1 MRAIGGLWRWRH
13 NPLRRATDLAEAW
26 VALAAL
32 LLILLAAPVV
42 GAVVGAVAQDACSS
56 PSGTSTQPAMLV
68 TATVV
73 RKLAGAPAGA
83 RPRDGRPARACAQP
97 GRRPTGR
104 RRTAPRSTARS
115 TASLKSPHRGDH
127 FTIWTDRHG
136 PPGGPPAGLRHRD
149 DARRARRL
157 RRGRCSRRGLVE
169 GGRRLIVW
177 RMVRRRYAR
186 WDQAWDRAGPDWGR
200 TGTGS

>member
-1 MRAIGGLWRWRH
+1 VRAIGGLWRWRH

-32 LLILLAAPVV
+32 LLILLAAPLIGVLV
-42 GAVVGAVAQDACSS
+42 GGLAQDAL
-56 PSGTSTQPAMLV
+56 QHAVRDQREARHLV

-73 RKLAGAPAGA
+73 KKLARSPLEPDPESAS
-83 RPRDGRPARACAQP
+83 GRE
-97 GRRPTGR
+97 
-104 RRTAPRSTARS
+104 ARS
-115 TASLKSPHRGDH
+115 RVKADWAGPDGTAQHGNVMASLKSPHPGDH
-127 FTIWTDRHG
+127 FTLWTDGKGRIAARPLDTATATTHAVL
-136 PPGGPPAGLRHRD
+136 AGVGVTALS
-149 DARRARRL
+149 A
-157 RRGRCSRRGLVE
+157 GSFE

-186 WDQAWDRAGPDWGR
+186 WDQAWERAGPDWGR

>member
-1 MRAIGGLWRWRH
+1 MRAIGGIWRWRH
-13 NPLRRATDLAEAW
+13 NPLRRGTDLVEAW
-26 VALAAL
+26 VALSAL

-42 GAVVGAVAQDACSS
+42 GSLIGAVAQDSLQQAVREQRQ
-56 PSGTSTQPAMLV
+56 TRHEV

-73 RKLAGAPAGA
+73 RASGSSPLEADPEAASGREA
-83 RPRDGRPARACAQP
+83 RSRVVADW
-97 GRRPTGR
+97 
-104 RRTAPRSTARS
+104 TAPD
-115 TASLKSPHRGDH
+115 G
-127 FTIWTDRHG
+127 TDRHG
-136 PPGGPPAGLRHRD
+136 TVLAALKAPHHGDHFAIWTDAHGTLVARPLDSATATTHAVLAGFGAALLT
-149 DARRARRL
+149 A
-157 RRGRCSRRGLVE
+157 GMVE